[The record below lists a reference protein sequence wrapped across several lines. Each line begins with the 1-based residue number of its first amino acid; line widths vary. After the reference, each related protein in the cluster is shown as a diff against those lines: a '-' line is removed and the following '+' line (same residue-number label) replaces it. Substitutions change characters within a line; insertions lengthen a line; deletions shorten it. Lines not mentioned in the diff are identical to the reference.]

1 MRQELLSDYKGFGTK
16 TGGER
21 SAERRRCA
29 WRRHGRDVFRAR
41 VNNRGGVL
49 GQETDEGE
57 EKLVMRKN
65 KMSRGNKMEEA
76 SVLRLTL

>member
-1 MRQELLSDYKGFGTK
+1 M
-16 TGGER
+16 
-21 SAERRRCA
+21 
-29 WRRHGRDVFRAR
+29 R
-41 VNNRGGVL
+41 VNNRGGAL

-57 EKLVMRKN
+57 NTLVMRKN